1 MPPGS
6 LLLVNFTDPA
16 MAAETGAAVRAGD
29 FHLVREITEPD
40 GTVSFVVLER

>member
-6 LLLVNFTDPA
+6 LLLVNFTNPA
-16 MAAETGAAVRAGD
+16 MAVETKAAVSGGD